1 MGIPYIIQKLIDPIF
16 QKKICKRFGDLI
28 KSPYHIYPNYLT
40 KNSIIYSGGIGGGIS
55 FEMQVSKEFNSKIF
69 LFDPTPTGAK
79 TMTKIP
85 DKNMSFV
92 KLALAD
98 YSGNLNLS
106 SPKNPKEGSYTM
118 GGSLS
123 FPCTSLR
130 DFMKKKGHKKIDLL
144 KIDIEGAE
152 YMVINDIL
160 KNKIPV
166 SQIAVEL
173 HHRFKGIGYLKTII
187 LIKNLYKAGYKLIY
201 KNIDD
206 YTFIKR
212 ELLSKE

>member
-1 MGIPYIIQKLIDPIF
+1 MGIPYIIQKLIEPIF
-16 QKKICKRFGDLI
+16 QRKICSKFGLS
-28 KSPYHIYPNYLT
+28 SPYNIYPNYLT
-40 KNSIIYSGGIGGGIS
+40 KNSIIYSGGVGGSIS
-55 FEMQVSKEFNSKIF
+55 FEKQISKEFNTKIF
-69 LFDPTPTGAK
+69 LFDPTPTGIE
-79 TMTKIP
+79 TMSKVSN
-85 DKNMSFV
+85 KNMFFV

-106 SPKNPKEGSYTM
+106 SPKNHGEGSYTI
-118 GGSLS
+118 GGPLS
-123 FPCTSLR
+123 FPCTSLK
-130 DFMKKKGHKKIDLL
+130 DFMKQKGHKKIDLL

-173 HHRFKGIGYLKTII
+173 HHRFKGIGHLKTII
-187 LIKNLYKAGYKLIY
+187 LIRNLYKAGYKLIY

-206 YTFIKR
+206 YTFIKK

>member
-1 MGIPYIIQKLIDPIF
+1 MGIPHIIQKLIDPIF
-16 QKKICKRFGDLI
+16 QRKICRRFGELI
-28 KSPYHIYPNYLT
+28 KSPYNIYPNYLT
-40 KNSIIYSGGIGGGIS
+40 KDSIIYSGGVGGGIS
-55 FEMQVSKEFNSKIF
+55 FEKQISKKFNSKIF
-69 LFDPTPTGAK
+69 LFDPTPTGVE
-79 TMTKIP
+79 TMSKIS
-85 DKNMSFV
+85 DKNMFFV

-106 SPKNPKEGSYTM
+106 SPKSPNEGSYAM
-118 GGSLS
+118 GGPLS
-123 FPCTSLR
+123 FPCTSLK

-152 YMVINDIL
+152 YMVIDDII

-173 HHRFKGIGYLKTII
+173 HHRFKGIGHLKTII
-187 LIKNLYKAGYKLIY
+187 LIMNLYKAGYKLIY

-206 YTFIKR
+206 YTFIKK
-212 ELLSKE
+212 ELLKE